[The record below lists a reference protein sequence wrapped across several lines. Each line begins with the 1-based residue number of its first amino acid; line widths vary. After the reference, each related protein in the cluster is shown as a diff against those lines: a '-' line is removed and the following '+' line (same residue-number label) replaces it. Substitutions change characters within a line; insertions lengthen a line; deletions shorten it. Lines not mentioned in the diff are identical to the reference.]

1 MKILF
6 TQDSRGKEKSSFA
19 EIIFLHFLVIKL
31 KNIKFWNFIKSF
43 LIIILQHY
51 YHEDV
56 MKKIASFESLVWNKK
71 TAMFHINLVTVATI
85 IEKIDCKQCVIS
97 N

>member
-19 EIIFLHFLVIKL
+19 EIIFLYFLVIKL

-85 IEKIDCKQCVIS
+85 IETIDCKQCVIS